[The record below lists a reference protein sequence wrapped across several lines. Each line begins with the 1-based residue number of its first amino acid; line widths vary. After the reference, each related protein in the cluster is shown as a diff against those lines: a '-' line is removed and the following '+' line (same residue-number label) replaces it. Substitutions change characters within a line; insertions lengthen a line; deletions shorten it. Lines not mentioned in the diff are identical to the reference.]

1 MRTMQRLVAT
11 AAMALAAALPAQ
23 AQDWP
28 DRATKFVVPFP
39 AGGVLDVLT
48 RSFAEPLQAA
58 SGKTIVVENLP
69 GAAGNIGIQQ
79 VARAPGDGSTLLFVP
94 QGNITIN
101 ATLLPNSPFNW
112 ERDFKPVTLLAYAPN
127 LLVVHPSLPV
137 KTVGELIAYA
147 KANPGK
153 LAYASP
159 GNGSSLHLIGELLAA
174 ETGIDIL
181 HVPYKGTTQALQ
193 DLVGGQVQMMFGAVP
208 TLLPAIKAGQ
218 VRAIAVTTAKRAAVL
233 PEVPTLAEGGVKGI
247 DVPSWY
253 GVMVPAG
260 TPQPL
265 VERMHA
271 ALAAAA
277 TKPALRERLAAQ
289 SLVPVLNTPA
299 AFAAQ
304 IQRETAVWAGV
315 IRTRKITAD

>member
-1 MRTMQRLVAT
+1 MRMVRR
-11 AAMALAAALPAQ
+11 LAAACSVALLAAVPAQ

-79 VARAPGDGSTLLFVP
+79 VARAAGDGSTLLFVP

-127 LLVVHPSLPV
+127 LLAVHPSLPV

-159 GNGSSLHLIGELLAA
+159 GNGSSLHLIGELLAQQA
-174 ETGIDIL
+174 GIELL

-193 DLVGGQVQMMFGAVP
+193 DLIGGQVQMMFGAVP
-208 TLLPAIKAGQ
+208 TLLPAVKAGQ
-218 VRAIAVTTAKRAAVL
+218 VRAIAVTTAKRAEVL

-253 GVMVPAG
+253 GVMAPAS

-265 VERMHA
+265 IERMQA
-271 ALAAAA
+271 ALAAAGA
-277 TKPALRERLAAQ
+277 KPALRERLAAQ
-289 SLVPVLNTPA
+289 ALTPVLNTPA
-299 AFAAQ
+299 AFGAQ
-304 IQRETAVWAGV
+304 IQRETAVWAGI
-315 IRTRKITAD
+315 IRARKITAD